1 MWDELTNVTI
11 NHWCGLEDTL
21 RTREQVAPVFNGE
34 SKYEN
39 ESGNKNSGED
49 RPDNRGGFPLRFR
62 SFVVQVV
69 AGGGPGAQERA
80 LLASR
85 LCTLFCVTGSHGIS

>member
-1 MWDELTNVTI
+1 MRDKLTNVTI

-21 RTREQVAPVFNGE
+21 RSWERVAPVSNGE

-39 ESGNKNSGED
+39 ESDNKDSGED
-49 RPDNRGGFPLRFR
+49 RPDNCGGFPLRFR

-69 AGGGPGAQERA
+69 AGGGPGA
-80 LLASR
+80 
-85 LCTLFCVTGSHGIS
+85 